1 MKCSACNKYKSRGA
15 RFPYPLKIP
24 LLSPEDKEYFCP
36 TGTTLSGFWIWEY
49 FERLCSVINRSWEG
63 GIEVQ
68 ELSEL
73 CKPLWVQLESEATG
87 TAVHNIWDFVCG
99 VKQPPL

>member
-1 MKCSACNKYKSRGA
+1 MKCSACSKYKSRGA

-36 TGTTLSGFWIWEY
+36 TGPTGTTLSGFRIWEY
-49 FERLCSVINRSWEG
+49 FERLCSVINRSWEW

-73 CKPLWVQLESEATG
+73 CKPFGFSWRVRPQAQLCTIYGIFCAG
-87 TAVHNIWDFVCG
+87 
-99 VKQPPL
+99 